1 VPIIVSELLRCD
13 ASQVEAIAAATG
25 AEYVSQYGFDLY
37 RTCGTGMAWL
47 YNITFPTG
55 TSYTVELRDRGSF
68 GFLLP
73 KEEIR
78 PTAVEMLAALKVY
91 SRHVLNAFHNETPSK

>member
-1 VPIIVSELLRCD
+1 VPELLHCER
-13 ASQVEAIAAATG
+13 SQVEAITSATG

-47 YNITFPTG
+47 YNITFPLG
-55 TSYTVELRDRGSF
+55 TSYTVELRDRGAF

-91 SRHVLNAFHNETPSK
+91 SRHVLNVFHDERASK

>member
-1 VPIIVSELLRCD
+1 M
-13 ASQVEAIAAATG
+13 QAIASATG

-47 YNITFPTG
+47 YNITYPLG
-55 TSYTVELRDRGSF
+55 TSYTVELRDRGAF

-78 PTAVEMLAALKVY
+78 PTATEMLAALKVY
-91 SRHVLNAFHNETPSK
+91 SRHVLEIFHTKPIDKRIPKDWFHWSA

>member
-1 VPIIVSELLRCD
+1 VD
-13 ASQVEAIAAATG
+13 AIAAATG
-25 AEYVSQYGFDLY
+25 EEYVSQYGFDLY

-47 YNITFPTG
+47 YNITYPLG
-55 TSYTVELRDRGSF
+55 TSYTVELRDRGAF

-78 PTAVEMLAALKVY
+78 PTAVRE
-91 SRHVLNAFHNETPSK
+91 RPSLSLPSFYT

>member
-1 VPIIVSELLRCD
+1 VD
-13 ASQVEAIAAATG
+13 AIAAATG
-25 AEYVSQYGFDLY
+25 EEYVSQYGFDLY

-47 YNITFPTG
+47 YNITYPLG
-55 TSYTVELRDRGSF
+55 TSYTVELRDRGAF

-78 PTAVEMLAALKVY
+78 PTAVRETSLPFVALLLY
-91 SRHVLNAFHNETPSK
+91 

>member
-1 VPIIVSELLRCD
+1 M
-13 ASQVEAIAAATG
+13 EAIAAATG

-47 YNITFPTG
+47 YNITFPLG
-55 TSYTVELRDRGSF
+55 TSYTVELPDRGEF

-73 KEEIR
+73 KEQIR

-91 SRHVLNAFHNETPSK
+91 SRHVLNVFNTERTSK

>member
-1 VPIIVSELLRCD
+1 M
-13 ASQVEAIAAATG
+13 EAIAAATG

-47 YNITFPTG
+47 YNITFPLD
-55 TSYTVELRDRGSF
+55 TSYTVELPDRGEF

-73 KEEIR
+73 KEQIR

-91 SRHVLNAFHNETPSK
+91 SRHVLNVFNTERTSK